1 MRFKSS
7 QGTVSR
13 LLCDGTDGIV
23 GHFQQVFRAF
33 QTLCDEKLFNIDIV
47 LFPQNGEFAAFAD
60 LDDELFQTDFQIDV
74 EIFVFLIMVIV
85 VK

>member
-1 MRFKSS
+1 MAVQERQCF
-7 QGTVSR
+7 
-13 LLCDGTDGIV
+13 C
-23 GHFQQVFRAF
+23 
-33 QTLCDEKLFNIDIV
+33 NIDIV

-60 LDDELFQTDFQIDV
+60 LYDELFQTDFQIDV